1 MSSTSTIDRVRIV
14 SRTALGLVWL
24 YEGVVPK
31 LLFPRPAQTEL
42 VRNSGLSF
50 GAPDLTLQ
58 LMGVAQALVGVWLL
72 SGIAER
78 IAAAFATAWMCVLIV
93 LVARGIPAMLTDPF
107 GALAK
112 DLCLIACAY
121 TVWVL
126 SPKR

>member
-1 MSSTSTIDRVRIV
+1 MTSADRVRIV
-14 SRTALGLVWL
+14 SRSALGIVWL
-24 YEGVVPK
+24 YEGLVPK
-31 LLFPRPAQTEL
+31 LLFPRAEQTEL

-58 LMGVAQALVGVWLL
+58 MMGVAQALVGVWLL

-78 IAAAFATAWMCVLIV
+78 ISAAFATAWMCVLIV
-93 LVARGIPAMLTDPF
+93 LVARGMPAMLTDPF

-112 DLCLIACAY
+112 DFCLIACAY

-126 SPKR
+126 SPRG

>member
-1 MSSTSTIDRVRIV
+1 MISTSTTDRVRIV

-24 YEGVVPK
+24 YEGLVPK
-31 LLFPRPAQTEL
+31 LVFPRPEQTEL

-58 LMGVAQALVGVWLL
+58 LMGVAQALVGLWLL

-78 IAAAFATAWMCVLIV
+78 IAAAFATAWMCVLIII
-93 LVARGIPAMLTDPF
+93 VARGIPAMLTDPF

-112 DLCLIACAY
+112 DVCLIACAY

-126 SPKR
+126 SPKK

>member
-1 MSSTSTIDRVRIV
+1 MIAFSTINRVRIV

-24 YEGVVPK
+24 YEGIVPK
-31 LLFPRPAQTEL
+31 LLFPRGEQTEL

-58 LMGVAQALVGVWLL
+58 IMGVAQALVGVWLL

-78 IAAAFATAWMCVLIV
+78 VSVAFATAWMCVLIV

-126 SPKR
+126 APKR